1 MKKPEVS
8 IEAVINKI
16 KIDGYI
22 DCSVCFNYE
31 QDFEYDNILYYLEQE
46 RELQEKIDKAIEY
59 IKENEFY
66 LDYKTGACIKGVMPL
81 LNILKG
87 EDK

>member
-46 RELQEKIDKAIEY
+46 RELQEKIDKAIKKLEY
-59 IKENEFY
+59 YNSGE
-66 LDYKTGACIKGVMPL
+66 AL
-81 LNILKG
+81 LYVPIQEIIDIFKG